1 MKGVFEMFLRSR
13 MVISLASLLVATCG
27 CSETDDAPVE
37 AITRPAQ
44 LQDQAKPSP
53 WQITDGAARIALA
66 NEIDDSELA
75 DAIAQAQASAEEA
88 RKRWQSTTND
98 ERNQWAIKWAAPT
111 VDGNI
116 EHVWVKPIVT
126 WSKFRIEGRL
136 ANQPVAELACDKTL
150 GQPVSF
156 PIEELSDWVHLI
168 ESSGEEEEPTR
179 EGGFTVKLLEQ
190 RYGQPE

>member
-1 MKGVFEMFLRSR
+1 MS
-13 MVISLASLLVATCG
+13 VI
-27 CSETDDAPVE
+27 
-37 AITRPAQ
+37 
-44 LQDQAKPSP
+44 
-53 WQITDGAARIALA
+53 
-66 NEIDDSELA
+66 
-75 DAIAQAQASAEEA
+75 
-88 RKRWQSTTND
+88 
-98 ERNQWAIKWAAPT
+98 
-111 VDGNI
+111 NI

-179 EGGFTVKLLEQ
+179 EGGFTVKLIEQ
-190 RYGQPE
+190 RYGEPE